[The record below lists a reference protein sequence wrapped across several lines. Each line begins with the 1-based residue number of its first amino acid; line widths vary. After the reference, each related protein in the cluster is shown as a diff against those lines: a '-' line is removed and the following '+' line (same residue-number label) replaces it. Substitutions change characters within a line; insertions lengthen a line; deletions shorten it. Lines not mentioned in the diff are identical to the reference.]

1 MEILDGVQ
9 VLTSESPFPYSV
21 LDESTLLDL
30 HITTFIF
37 GGHIWCLTS
46 QNNKGRQADLEIKKE
61 SRNHMDDENEDLLL
75 LVGQGGANI
84 RERTWLMASFR

>member
-37 GGHIWCLTS
+37 WGHIWCLTS

>member
-1 MEILDGVQ
+1 MKPSVLGYYMEILDGVQ

-37 GGHIWCLTS
+37 GGHI
-46 QNNKGRQADLEIKKE
+46 
-61 SRNHMDDENEDLLL
+61 
-75 LVGQGGANI
+75 
-84 RERTWLMASFR
+84 